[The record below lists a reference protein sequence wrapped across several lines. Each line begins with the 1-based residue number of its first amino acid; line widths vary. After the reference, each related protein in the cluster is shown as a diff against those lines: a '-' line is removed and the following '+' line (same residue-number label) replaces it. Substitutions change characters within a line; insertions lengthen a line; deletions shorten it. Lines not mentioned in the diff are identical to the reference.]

1 MITYRLNILNA
12 DNDLYIFK
20 NFATLKNELKNGAT
34 SSVPTAGFQG

>member
-12 DNDLYIFK
+12 DKDLYVFK
-20 NFATLKNELKNGAT
+20 NFATYKYKLKKGVT